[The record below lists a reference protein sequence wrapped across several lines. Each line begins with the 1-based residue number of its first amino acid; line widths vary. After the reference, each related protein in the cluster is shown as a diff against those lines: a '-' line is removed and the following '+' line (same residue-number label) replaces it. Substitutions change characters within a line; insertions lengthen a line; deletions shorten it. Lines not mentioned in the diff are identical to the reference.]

1 MTQAAR
7 SSARGGAH
15 GRMKPDERLSERNDL
30 NERRLSGTTF
40 SAVNGRDGR
49 KADVTGPGRKQPF
62 CFGARSLKKQTLSHG
77 SRSAATVDHTHSC
90 RLVVFVIFRHLNEG
104 SVCTFRE
111 VRLRLRGNRVEVR

>member
-1 MTQAAR
+1 MEGRRAGAR
-7 SSARGGAH
+7 F
-15 GRMKPDERLSERNDL
+15 L
-30 NERRLSGTTF
+30 NERPVC
-40 SAVNGRDGR
+40 SAASSNGNGGDGR